1 MPYYIGHAAVQIK
14 SRKKGDF
21 MTVDALS
28 LLRAQAANH
37 ILADNRLTAAC
48 LALDE
53 TAYMAP
59 RRCFF
64 GSIHGT
70 LDHLV
75 TTDARYWDRL
85 TGTPHPPTDANP
97 IEYAT
102 RDAVIAAQLAGHAR
116 LKAIMADL
124 TPDALDREVLLHETE
139 RWGRQADPVWIV
151 LTHVFAHAVHHRGQI
166 HDLLAQTEVKPPQID
181 EFFLRMDRADRA
193 GEVAAAGVAA
203 WMIDGKG

>member
-1 MPYYIGHAAVQIK
+1 MPIN
-14 SRKKGDF
+14 
-21 MTVDALS
+21 ALQ

-48 LALDE
+48 LALE
-53 TAYMAP
+53 EAEYMAP
-59 RRCFF
+59 RACFF

-85 TGTPHPPTDANP
+85 TGTPHPPTDGNP

-102 RDAVIAAQLAGHAR
+102 RDAVAAAQKKGHIR
-116 LKAIMADL
+116 LTAIISEL
-124 TPDALDREVLLHETE
+124 TPADLDREILLHETE
-139 RWGRQADPVWIV
+139 RWGRQADPIWIV

-166 HDLLAQTEVKPPQID
+166 HDLLAQTTVKPPQID
-181 EFFLRMDRADRA
+181 EFFLRMDRPDRA
-193 GEVAAAGVAA
+193 EEVVAAGVGA
-203 WMIDGKG
+203 WMIDGEG